1 MPVSYE
7 EDGNTYYIAYN
18 QVGSPRAVMDV
29 DGNVLK
35 AVTYDS
41 FGNILND
48 TNPSIKIAFG
58 FAGGLYDSDTKLSRF
73 GYRDYDAHS
82 GKWTS
87 KDPIGLAGGDSNV
100 LAYVGNDP
108 VNFIDPSG
116 LIFWEPT
123 STSTLADLKP
133 WTKNYFNPMVKFD
146 KNRNPTSYTDKY
158 GKEHKWGEIPDNQ
171 CRTEKDNGSDRLRN
185 QDLVD
190 ADPKRKLPI
199 SRPSGNRV
207 NNFLEFLEKFLQF
220 FG

>member
-87 KDPIGLAGGDSNV
+87 KDPIGLAGGDTNV
-100 LAYVGNDP
+100 LAYVGGDP
-108 VNFIDPSG
+108 VNFVDPEGLWIAQVIAVTAIGTVAYKKYQDFKKIRDNAVEYCPDENATAEEYWQQYYERAPSLIDSIRRDAG
-116 LIFWEPT
+116 AAWKRQFGNT
-123 STSTLADLKP
+123 
-133 WTKNYFNPMVKFD
+133 
-146 KNRNPTSYTDKY
+146 
-158 GKEHKWGEIPDNQ
+158 GKSLG
-171 CRTEKDNGSDRLRN
+171 G
-185 QDLVD
+185 
-190 ADPKRKLPI
+190 KR
-199 SRPSGNRV
+199 
-207 NNFLEFLEKFLQF
+207 
-220 FG
+220 